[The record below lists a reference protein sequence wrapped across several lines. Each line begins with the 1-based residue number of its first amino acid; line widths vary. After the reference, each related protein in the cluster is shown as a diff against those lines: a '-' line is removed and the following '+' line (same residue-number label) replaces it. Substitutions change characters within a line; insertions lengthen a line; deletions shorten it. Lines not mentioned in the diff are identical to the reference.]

1 MCVKIEIYLGT
12 MVHIYATIIS
22 YFRKKY
28 FYTLLDMWT
37 YEILT
42 RQGLETLQ
50 FKNSHKVV
58 VHTYLYKKWIYSL
71 VTRFMHTTY
80 IYDIMYIMALTYK
93 YNLLHIKLWLDN
105 TSSSHDV
112 YCRSLFMNNTYC
124 HDRKH
129 FIFFIIIIIITFMNY
144 DYIFW

>member
-1 MCVKIEIYLGT
+1 MCKYRNLPWY
-12 MVHIYATIIS
+12 IYATIIS

-28 FYTLLDMWT
+28 FYTLLDIWT

-58 VHTYLYKKWIYSL
+58 VCTYTRSEYIHSSLDLCILLIWYNVLYN
-71 VTRFMHTTY
+71 T
-80 IYDIMYIMALTYK
+80 IMALTYK